1 MGKTYLA
8 CALDMVANR
17 NFYTTKHIRLPD
29 LLVEV
34 AIVWGDGTY
43 REYREKLKL
52 LILDEWLL
60 YPLKESEA
68 KDVMELVEAR
78 DKTAPT
84 IFCLQFDMPGWPE
97 KLSDPLMADAT
108 CDRIIHDA
116 LHRGHWRQ
124 DVHAQAE
131 RPVGHPTAPSPTFL
145 KYFDRVPL
153 PIRNLSVGTAQSGRS
168 HCTSK

>member
-97 KLSDPLMADAT
+97 KLSDPLLPDAT
-108 CDRIIHDA
+108 SNQITKCPVPWS
-116 LHRGHWRQ
+116 LTQ
-124 DVHAQAE
+124 DVQA
-131 RPVGHPTAPSPTFL
+131 
-145 KYFDRVPL
+145 
-153 PIRNLSVGTAQSGRS
+153 
-168 HCTSK
+168 

>member
-8 CALDMVANR
+8 CALDMVANQ

-34 AIVWGDGTY
+34 AMVWGDGTY
-43 REYREKLKL
+43 WEYREKLKL

-78 DKTAPT
+78 DKTAP
-84 IFCLQFDMPGWPE
+84 D
-97 KLSDPLMADAT
+97 
-108 CDRIIHDA
+108 
-116 LHRGHWRQ
+116 
-124 DVHAQAE
+124 
-131 RPVGHPTAPSPTFL
+131 
-145 KYFDRVPL
+145 
-153 PIRNLSVGTAQSGRS
+153 NLLLTV
-168 HCTSK
+168 